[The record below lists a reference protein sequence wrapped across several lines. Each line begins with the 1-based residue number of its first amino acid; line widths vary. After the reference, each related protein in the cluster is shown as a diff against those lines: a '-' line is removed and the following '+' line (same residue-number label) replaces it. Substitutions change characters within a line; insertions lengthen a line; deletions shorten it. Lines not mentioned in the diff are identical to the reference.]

1 MPLNEAISF
10 HLLLNAVNLA
20 EPPLSPASQEIASS
34 KSFLSQITFQLHHT
48 CSHTFHQITRRH
60 FLDNNYIIST

>member
-10 HLLLNAVNLA
+10 HLLLNDVNLA
-20 EPPLSPASQEIASS
+20 EPPLSPAGQEIASS
-34 KSFLSQITFQLHHT
+34 KSFLCQITFQLHHT
-48 CSHTFHQITRRH
+48 WSHTFHQITRRH